1 MEILV
6 IYNASI
12 FCNFRLYKK
21 ILKFARWIIQKVMWS
36 ESAQLANEAV
46 MC

>member
-6 IYNASI
+6 IYITSI

-21 ILKFARWIIQKVMWS
+21 FLKITSWNILKVTRT

-46 MC
+46 K